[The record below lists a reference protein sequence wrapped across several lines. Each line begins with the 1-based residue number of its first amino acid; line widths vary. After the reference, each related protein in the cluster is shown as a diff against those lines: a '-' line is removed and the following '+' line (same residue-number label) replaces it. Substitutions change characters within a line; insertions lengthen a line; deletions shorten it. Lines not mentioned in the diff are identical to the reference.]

1 MNNIPTPEEWLK
13 KHKELS
19 ENDVALYDEDGYVGV
34 DNKAL
39 YTIMEEYGKLM
50 AKFYVEAALKAAAE
64 KAIMDEVWNNNDWD
78 SENPI
83 GYTEYVIDKKSI
95 LNAYPKENI
104 K

>member
-1 MNNIPTPEEWLK
+1 MNNIPTAEEILAK
-13 KHKELS
+13 RIVVFPS
-19 ENDVALYDEDGYVGV
+19 DENMSDEAIKRNVIAAM
-34 DNKAL
+34 K
-39 YTIMEEYGKLM
+39 EYGNNIR
-50 AKFYVEAALKAAAE
+50 EAALKAAAE

>member
-13 KHKELS
+13 NHKELS
-19 ENDVALYDEDGYVGV
+19 ENDVALYDEDGYAGV

-50 AKFYVEAALKAAAE
+50 AKFHVEAALKAAAGE
-64 KAIMDEVWNNNDWD
+64 AKIDLNGCCEEQEFDCSAQ
-78 SENPI
+78 
-83 GYTEYVIDKKSI
+83 IDKKSI

>member
-13 KHKELS
+13 NHKELS
-19 ENDVALYDEDGYVGV
+19 ENDVALYDEDGYAGV

-50 AKFYVEAALKAAAE
+50 AKFHVEAALKAASEE
-64 KAIMDEVWNNNDWD
+64 KTHGMLVVPMFNEEQQKA
-78 SENPI
+78 
-83 GYTEYVIDKKSI
+83 I

>member
-13 KHKELS
+13 NHKELS
-19 ENDVALYDEDGYVGV
+19 ENDVALYDEDGYAGV

-50 AKFYVEAALKAAAE
+50 AKFHVEAALKAAY
-64 KAIMDEVWNNNDWD
+64 DNQ
-78 SENPI
+78 
-83 GYTEYVIDKKSI
+83 VIEQYRKEDMYDYPNSSHFRATKHSI